1 MVDATKYETGTQLN
15 ISNSTQI
22 KNISASGQSVTK
34 NVFITR
40 NNNSTNFVAGQQGT
54 YTDFYNQMGQGGL
67 KRNEYLNKYG
77 IAGPMDNGLSIFGG
91 GEPTKQ
97 EGEGNAD
104 NQIGQSRDDWE
115 LKEAAANA
123 DLDNGNDGGG
133 VPDPNI
139 TDPDTLGG
147 ELPGAIPES
156 DWIFR
161 GNLDMKSMK
170 AGGLDP
176 KLYNV
181 NNNNQYTDPATG
193 KPRAIGWD
201 PTVGRGLND
210 NDMLSLGNK
219 AFFQFD
225 AQKIV
230 PVIKDNKSLK
240 ITGNSQANKFKDN
253 RGKETWSSHSY
264 FPTSNQPSNVVLP
277 TPTITT
283 IPGNDLIQVSFPD
296 KEQKQFKDVKG
307 GPMFVET
314 TKLNQAGLQTQYN
327 KQQSNRAYNSIIKEW
342 QTTILRVDPKNSQV
356 KAKAFIDKK
365 TALIDS
371 WQGPGGSGLG
381 SYKKMF
387 KQDLK
392 DRYSNLYGSSTSP
405 FNQKQIIKNDP
416 PPQIHIRTP
425 QQSDMFKPANY
436 ANPNVNPVDV
446 SGQINNNNKNTN
458 NKNNN
463 PSTYYMDYYKSLG
476 NSNF

>member
-1 MVDATKYETGTQLN
+1 
-15 ISNSTQI
+15 
-22 KNISASGQSVTK
+22 
-34 NVFITR
+34 
-40 NNNSTNFVAGQQGT
+40 
-54 YTDFYNQMGQGGL
+54 
-67 KRNEYLNKYG
+67 
-77 IAGPMDNGLSIFGG
+77 
-91 GEPTKQ
+91 
-97 EGEGNAD
+97 
-104 NQIGQSRDDWE
+104 
-115 LKEAAANA
+115 
-123 DLDNGNDGGG
+123 
-133 VPDPNI
+133 
-139 TDPDTLGG
+139 
-147 ELPGAIPES
+147 
-156 DWIFR
+156 
-161 GNLDMKSMK
+161 MKSMED
-170 AGGLDP
+170 GGLDP

-193 KPRAIGWD
+193 LPRAIGWD

-210 NDMLSLGNK
+210 NDMLFLGNK
-219 AFFQFD
+219 AFFQFN

-264 FPTSNQPSNVVLP
+264 FPTSNQPKP
-277 TPTITT
+277 KTT
-283 IPGNDLIQVSFPD
+283 EFQQAIAESKIKNPEAFKDAGAWANTDN
-296 KEQKQFKDVKG
+296 KKQFKDIKG

-342 QTTILRVDPKNSQV
+342 QTTILRADPKNSQV
-356 KAKAFIDKK
+356 KAKEFIDKK

-381 SYKKMF
+381 TYKNMF

-425 QQSDMFKPANY
+425 QQNDMFKPANY

-446 SGQINNNNKNTN
+446 SGQINNNNNTN
-458 NKNNN
+458 NGNKKADK
-463 PSTYYMDYYKSLG
+463 YYMDYYKNMG
-476 NSNF
+476 NSSFF